1 MPANKKTATKPSY
14 DGKKLSFMIDAAA
27 QFNTSNGRSQ
37 FAPSFSLGFIERD
50 PFEFSD
56 FLRTLTKEGN
66 LCIFPSKANLT
77 MTRFNLF
84 ARLHVGNETFNII
97 TRRSILKQR
106 NPFQKL
112 VVVALSFFLV
122 FSFAACGGG
131 GKAVKSEEPAGAVQS
146 AARETALEKRYDAV
160 VFQKFD
166 IDPKIEADYPG
177 VVVDCEDSAIAALRL
192 KNLFQK
198 VEKEGAGARYDA
210 QTLLV
215 KPRVV
220 NMRIVS
226 GGARFWVGPLA
237 GTSDMVVELKM
248 SDAVT
253 GKIVHEKVLSTAN
266 NPFAAVWVWGSSD
279 RSLPAD
285 MGKIIAEYIG
295 SIMPA
300 R

>member
-1 MPANKKTATKPSY
+1 M
-14 DGKKLSFMIDAAA
+14 
-27 QFNTSNGRSQ
+27 
-37 FAPSFSLGFIERD
+37 
-50 PFEFSD
+50 
-56 FLRTLTKEGN
+56 
-66 LCIFPSKANLT
+66 
-77 MTRFNLF
+77 
-84 ARLHVGNETFNII
+84 
-97 TRRSILKQR
+97 KQP
-106 NPFQKL
+106 NPVQKL

-131 GKAVKSEEPAGAVQS
+131 KAVKSEEPAGAAQG
-146 AARETALEKRYDAV
+146 AAKETTLEKRYDAV
-160 VFQKFD
+160 AFQKFD
-166 IDPKIEADYPG
+166 VDPKIEADYPG
-177 VVVDCEDSAIAALRL
+177 AVVDCENAAIAALRL

-220 NMRIVS
+220 SMRIVS
-226 GGARFWVGPLA
+226 GAARFWGGALA

-248 SDAVT
+248 SDAVS

-266 NPFAAVWVWGSSD
+266 NPFAAAWVWGSSD

>member
-1 MPANKKTATKPSY
+1 MARCNR
-14 DGKKLSFMIDAAA
+14 F
-27 QFNTSNGRSQ
+27 
-37 FAPSFSLGFIERD
+37 
-50 PFEFSD
+50 
-56 FLRTLTKEGN
+56 TL
-66 LCIFPSKANLT
+66 F
-77 MTRFNLF
+77 
-84 ARLHVGNETFNII
+84 HVGNETFNIR
-97 TRRSILKQR
+97 TRRSIMKQP
-106 NPFQKL
+106 NPVQKL

-131 GKAVKSEEPAGAVQS
+131 KAVKSDEPAVAAQS
-146 AARETALEKRYDAV
+146 AAKETALEKRYDAV

-166 IDPKIEADYPG
+166 VDPKIEADYPG

-220 NMRIVS
+220 SMRIVS
-226 GGARFWVGPLA
+226 GGARFWVGAFA
-237 GTSDMVVELKM
+237 GASDMVVELKM
-248 SDAVT
+248 SDAVS

-266 NPFAAVWVWGSSD
+266 NPYAAAWVWGSSD

-285 MGKIIAEYIG
+285 MGKIISEYIG
-295 SIMPA
+295 AIMPP